1 MFTRCKYQSEFS
13 SFFLTFFILS
23 KKKRS
28 WKLRIRRFRIGCWIW
43 WQVTNKVC
51 NQNLIFWRE
60 FVVTCNMWLKCFSL
74 TKFILYQPLKVVVH
88 TVWAPLKPTVCILF
102 IHILKSKNVFSRDFF
117 LKILALCMVSI
128 QKRFLIKSG
137 L

>member
-1 MFTRCKYQSEFS
+1 
-13 SFFLTFFILS
+13 
-23 KKKRS
+23 
-28 WKLRIRRFRIGCWIW
+28 
-43 WQVTNKVC
+43 
-51 NQNLIFWRE
+51 
-60 FVVTCNMWLKCFSL
+60 MWLKCFSL

-128 QKRFLIKSG
+128 QKRVIVARVRYVFILKYFKINTCKNNLGTTLITILSPITKFHNSFHPFKKDHFSIYRFTMEDSAEVYRFE
-137 L
+137 